1 MTEPRPAALSLV
13 TDDNPPTT
21 ERGHIEPVEFDDLYR
36 DEFAPLCRVAFA
48 MCGSQSLAEEIVHDV
63 FLTAYRKWD
72 RIQLLDRPGAWLRRC
87 VINRSVSQLRRSGY
101 EARALL
107 RLGNRPPARA
117 DDDAYLDADHELWQ
131 AARKLPKKQAQAIV
145 LRYVDDLEANQIA
158 EIMECQP
165 STVRVHL
172 TRARAALATTLGGSS
187 EEATAV
193 DGSTIAPFISES
205 EATA

>member
-1 MTEPRPAALSLV
+1 MAQALRHQPIGLPTPAQRLRGTGATSPRK
-13 TDDNPPTT
+13 PP
-21 ERGHIEPVEFDDLYR
+21 P
-36 DEFAPLCRVAFA
+36 
-48 MCGSQSLAEEIVHDV
+48 
-63 FLTAYRKWD
+63 
-72 RIQLLDRPGAWLRRC
+72 
-87 VINRSVSQLRRSGY
+87 
-101 EARALL
+101 
-107 RLGNRPPARA
+107 
-117 DDDAYLDADHELWQ
+117 DADHELWQ

-165 STVRVHL
+165 STVPVHL

>member
-1 MTEPRPAALSLV
+1 MTQQRPTALSLV
-13 TDDNPPTT
+13 TDAS
-21 ERGHIEPVEFDDLYR
+21 IEASGLDSNKPVEFDDLYR
-36 DEFAPLCRVAFA
+36 EEFAPLCRVAFA
-48 MCGSQSLAEEIVHDV
+48 MCGTQSLAEEIVHDV

-72 RIQLLDRPGAWLRRC
+72 HLQGLDRPGAWLRRC

-107 RLGNRPPARA
+107 RLGNRPSARA
-117 DDDAYLDADHELWQ
+117 DDAAYLDADHELWQ

-172 TRARAALATTLGGSS
+172 TRARAALATTLGGHS

-193 DGSTIAPFISES
+193 NDSATPTFISES

>member
-1 MTEPRPAALSLV
+1 MP
-13 TDDNPPTT
+13 
-21 ERGHIEPVEFDDLYR
+21 
-36 DEFAPLCRVAFA
+36 
-48 MCGSQSLAEEIVHDV
+48 V

-117 DDDAYLDADHELWQ
+117 EDAAYLDADHELWQ